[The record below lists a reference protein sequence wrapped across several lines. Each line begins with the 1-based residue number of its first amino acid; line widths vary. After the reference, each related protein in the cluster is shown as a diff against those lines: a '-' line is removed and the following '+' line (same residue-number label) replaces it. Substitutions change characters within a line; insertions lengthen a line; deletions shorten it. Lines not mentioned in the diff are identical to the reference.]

1 MTTSQSC
8 VRLINRRCNMINN
21 EDITLETFKIYVS
34 DKLKD
39 EYPYIMNRILFYL
52 TNEFD
57 KVVAY
62 YKKIIMNKV
71 SSNDDKRQ
79 IGLNSPAINVEDYLE
94 PDENGKIMI
103 QDELYRI
110 DPDVFKVINFI
121 TVHEIMDTLRNVV
134 TKEYGIYFKREI
146 DHMAQKEVMEVIK
159 CISTNYLQNIYK
171 QNRFDKRFSDM
182 ERNNLIENNMIN
194 HPSKTEYIYE
204 CIHTSVLIK
213 YPNYSYFTKSSALK
227 HNNV

>member
-21 EDITLETFKIYVS
+21 EDITLETFKIYIS
-34 DKLKD
+34 DKLKG

-94 PDENGKIMI
+94 PDENGNIMI

-121 TVHEIMDTLRNVV
+121 AVHEIMDTLRNVV

-146 DHMAQKEVMEVIK
+146 DHNAQKEVMEVIK
-159 CISTNYLQNIYK
+159 SISTNYLQNIYK
-171 QNRFDKRFSDM
+171 QNRFDKRF
-182 ERNNLIENNMIN
+182 I
-194 HPSKTEYIYE
+194 
-204 CIHTSVLIK
+204 
-213 YPNYSYFTKSSALK
+213 
-227 HNNV
+227 

>member
-1 MTTSQSC
+1 
-8 VRLINRRCNMINN
+8 MINN

-62 YKKIIMNKV
+62 YKEIIMNKV

-94 PDENGKIMI
+94 PD
-103 QDELYRI
+103 
-110 DPDVFKVINFI
+110 
-121 TVHEIMDTLRNVV
+121 
-134 TKEYGIYFKREI
+134 
-146 DHMAQKEVMEVIK
+146 
-159 CISTNYLQNIYK
+159 
-171 QNRFDKRFSDM
+171 
-182 ERNNLIENNMIN
+182 
-194 HPSKTEYIYE
+194 
-204 CIHTSVLIK
+204 
-213 YPNYSYFTKSSALK
+213 
-227 HNNV
+227 